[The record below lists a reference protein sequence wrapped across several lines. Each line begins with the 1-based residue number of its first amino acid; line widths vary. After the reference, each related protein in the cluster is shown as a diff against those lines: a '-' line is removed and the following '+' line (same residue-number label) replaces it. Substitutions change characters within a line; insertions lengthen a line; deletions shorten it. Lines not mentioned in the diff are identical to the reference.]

1 MGTNNSKNNDKTC
14 KLAKH
19 VNKDLLKMLNITFT
33 PEQTAEFIISL
44 YVNSNIKYKDT
55 SITILNKSISDM
67 LLIMQNP
74 YIKDLELYNPYKKN
88 NAVLAMFLKDIIFII
103 NKSNYDDPKFNFSI
117 SCEFLSKL
125 KIPNYIGEMINNHN
139 LINYNEN
146 LFKNIK
152 EFPNHSELILLSQ
165 SNNYENI
172 TNINQDDINKNID
185 YIRKLIINSILI

>member
-1 MGTNNSKNNDKTC
+1 MGSNNSKNNDKTC
-14 KLAKH
+14 KLAIH

-33 PEQTAEFIISL
+33 LEQSAEFIISL
-44 YVNSNIKYKDT
+44 YVNSNIKYKDA

-67 LLIMQNP
+67 LLIMQNS

-88 NAVLAMFLKDIIFII
+88 NVVLAMFLKDIIFII

-125 KIPNYIGEMINNHN
+125 KIPNYIGEMINNHH

-185 YIRKLIINSILI
+185 YIRKLIINCILI